1 MRQVQVRQIDDCW
14 EWTGA
19 LGSDGYGIFREHG
32 HNYRAHVASL
42 LLWGGVESLPW
53 PTEPAI
59 GAPMVLHRCDR
70 PWCVNP
76 DHLYAGDAK
85 QNARDCRDRGRMPIG
100 RTARE
105 NRIRSNPASVKL
117 TETMVEE
124 IRLRVGRGELQKDL
138 AEEFR
143 ISRAQISRVV
153 TGKRWMP

>member
-1 MRQVQVRQIDDCW
+1 
-14 EWTGA
+14 
-19 LGSDGYGIFREHG
+19 
-32 HNYRAHVASL
+32 
-42 LLWGGVESLPW
+42 
-53 PTEPAI
+53 
-59 GAPMVLHRCDR
+59 
-70 PWCVNP
+70 
-76 DHLYAGDAK
+76 
-85 QNARDCRDRGRMPIG
+85 MPIG